1 MSRTTRSRLVAVLG
15 MLLCGALGAWAFTGL
30 TIRSSISDFIPVA
43 EGEEDLEDLTR
54 ALADAPASRTI
65 ALTIGPTDPETAA
78 RAAGLLGARLR
89 EIDGLTSV
97 EDGAPEDI
105 DRALYELYFP
115 RRYAF
120 FAMRAEDVE
129 LSDEALRERARQLR
143 ATLTGPTAMLVRRI
157 APEDPLQAFPQLL
170 FSLRGEHEGSGPR
183 LVDEHLVVD
192 DPSLPEDAPRTFGVV
207 LCATEG
213 TTFSADVQEPVLL
226 AIEAA
231 WAEVQGQLGEAGA
244 SLTLEQASV
253 HRFAVRA
260 ERRLRADTERI
271 GTLSTVA
278 IVLLFLV
285 LFRGPRYLVL
295 GGLPLLSGTVIAVAS
310 CRLVFGGVHGIT
322 FAFGSAL
329 LGVAIDFT
337 GHYVGHHVLEPE
349 PAEGGL
355 SGPERTMRRLWPGL
369 LLGASTTV
377 LGLLGLGLT
386 SLPGMQELALFSASG
401 VFGALIG
408 TRLLVPPFMPERPEA
423 SRLHRALAAR
433 LSAMFDALRARP
445 GFGWIALIAALVIS
459 VVGLPQLSFVDDL
472 RALNETDPALGAEDR
487 RVRARVAQGD
497 AGRFAVALG
506 DTDEAALLHAEAM
519 TRALSD
525 AVDAGELGSFRSI
538 TTLLRSRATQAA
550 VEAAVT
556 GDPSLPAR
564 MNAALEAE
572 GFVPSMFEPFAASLA
587 EHPEPLDHATLIDGP
602 LATLARPFR
611 LEVPADEAH
620 PSGRVAYLALL
631 SDVRD
636 AGALDARLE
645 AVEGALLFDQAAY
658 LRAAY
663 ATFRVRAMELVLG
676 GLLVVLA
683 LCWGRYR
690 NLRLALAAV
699 APAFLASSTTLAC
712 VALSGE
718 PANLMHLVA
727 CLLVLSMGEDYAV
740 FLLESRDDPEGPATT
755 MVGILIACATT
766 VLSFGLL
773 AFSSHPALRA
783 LGLVTS
789 LGVLLSLL
797 LAPLVLL
804 LVKPSTKRSAADE
817 PVKIG

>member
-1 MSRTTRSRLVAVLG
+1 MKPLTRARLIAVLG

-54 ALADAPASRTI
+54 ALADSPASRTI
-65 ALTIGPTDPETAA
+65 ALTVGPTDPETAA

-89 EIDGLTSV
+89 DVPGLVSV
-97 EDGAPEDI
+97 EDGAPADI

-120 FAMRAEDVE
+120 FAMRAEDVPGE
-129 LSDEALRERARQLR
+129 LRDEALRARARQLR
-143 ATLTGPTAMLVRRI
+143 AALTGPTAMLVRRI

-183 LVDEHLVVD
+183 LVDSHLVVD
-192 DPSLPEDAPRTFGVV
+192 DPSLPEDAPRSFGVV

-231 WAEVQGQLGEAGA
+231 WTEVRASMGEEGA
-244 SLTLEQASV
+244 ALHLEQASV

-271 GTLSTVA
+271 GTISSIA
-278 IVLLFLV
+278 IVLLFLL

-349 PAEGGL
+349 AAHDGI
-355 SGPERTMRRLWPGL
+355 SGPDATMRRLWPGL

-408 TRLLVPPFMPERPEA
+408 TRLFVPPFMPEAPVA
-423 SRLHRALAAR
+423 TKLHRALASK
-433 LSAMFDALRARP
+433 LSAMFEALRARP
-445 GFGWIALIAALVIS
+445 RSGLVVFVIALVIS
-459 VVGLPQLSFVDDL
+459 AVGLPQLSFVDDL
-472 RALNETDPALGAEDR
+472 RALNETDPALSAEDR

-506 DTDEAALLHAEAM
+506 DDDEEALVHAEAM
-519 TRALSD
+519 TLALEQ
-525 AVDAGELGSFRSI
+525 AVEAGELGSYRAV
-538 TTLLRSRATQAA
+538 TTLLRSAATQSA

-572 GFVPSMFEPFAASLA
+572 GFVPTMFTAFETSLA
-587 EHPEPLDHATLIDGP
+587 AHPEPLDHPTLTAGP

-611 LEVPADEAH
+611 LEVPADEDH
-620 PSGRVAYLALL
+620 PHGRVAYLALL
-631 SDVRD
+631 ADVRD
-636 AGALDARLE
+636 PAALDARLDG
-645 AVEGALLFDQAAY
+645 VEGALLFDQASY
-658 LRAAY
+658 LSAAY

-676 GLLVVLA
+676 GLFVVLA
-683 LCWGRYR
+683 LCWARYR
-690 NLRLALAAV
+690 SLRLALASV

-712 VALSGE
+712 VALSGQ

-740 FLLESRDDPEGPATT
+740 FLLESRDEPKGPATT
-755 MVGILIACATT
+755 MVGILLACATT

-789 LGVLLSLL
+789 VGVLLSLL

-804 LVKPSTKRSAADE
+804 MIAPSTPSTRRS
-817 PVKIG
+817 